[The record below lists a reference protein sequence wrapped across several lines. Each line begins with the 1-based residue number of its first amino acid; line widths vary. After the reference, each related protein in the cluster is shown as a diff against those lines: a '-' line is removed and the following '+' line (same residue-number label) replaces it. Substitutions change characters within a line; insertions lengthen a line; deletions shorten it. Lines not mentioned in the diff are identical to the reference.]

1 MLVPSGHKFSILPVD
16 FIGINCQPNL
26 VFQVD
31 GNLIAPPRS
40 NWGGRPKDHWICFN
54 GSAKGL
60 AIRGAGSLEGNGRS
74 WWNTSPAN
82 PGVSH
87 EKDLNGDRPHMIL
100 VAFGKN
106 VTVSGITLLNS
117 PRMHM
122 FVYGSEQVEMFNVK
136 VSSPGN
142 SPNTDGIHVS
152 NTQHV
157 RIHHSNISSG
167 DDCVSIQTG
176 CDDIRV
182 YNVHCNPGHGFS
194 VGGLGEGS
202 SEARVTNVLV
212 RDSTVSGADSLTGVR
227 IKTWQGGSGYVRNV
241 TFSNIQV
248 SQVGKPIVID
258 QHYSDRVS
266 GDRPESI
273 NSAVAISGV
282 TYENIT
288 GTYRSASVLLDCSET
303 QPCRDI
309 IIRGVIMLK
318 PIDSGAIVAPNC
330 SHAFG
335 HVLARNPTPPLGRC
349 LFGGKVL

>member
-31 GNLIAPPRS
+31 GKLTAPPRS
-40 NWGGRPKDHWICFN
+40 DWGGRPKDHWICFN

-87 EKDLNGDRPHMIL
+87 EQDLNGDRPHMIL
-100 VAFGKN
+100 IAFGKN

-136 VSSPGN
+136 VLSPGN

-194 VGGLGEGS
+194 IGGLGEGS

-258 QHYSDRVS
+258 QHYSDRAS

-288 GTYRSASVLLDCSET
+288 GTYRAASVLLDCSES

-318 PIDSGAIVAPNC
+318 PIDSGTTVAPNC

-335 HVLARNPTPPLGRC
+335 QVLARNPTPPLGRC
-349 LFGGKVL
+349 LSGGKVL